1 MKINTKNILQNK
13 FVLYLVFFLSL
24 VTVFGYITTS
34 NFQAVL
40 LFVLI
45 SLLTNYFSKNMIVIL
60 GAAIIGTNLVTLM
73 NGSFLL
79 NNSNNVVEGFNRG
92 MKMSEGD
99 NPEEDNKDA
108 DEGAD
113 KQDTSGKHA
122 TKKEDFTN
130 QELTPAVIDNIP
142 NIDNLTNL
150 LSKSD
155 KGKKTE
161 KAYDMLENAMNND
174 NIKGLAGETKNLL
187 GKQAELMK
195 QMKQITPIL
204 QQTMGLVNNLDLG
217 ALTNI
222 AKKVSDV
229 MPDNLESLISQ
240 SNKLSQ

>member
-24 VTVFGYITTS
+24 VSVFGYITTS

-73 NGSFLL
+73 NGSFIL

-108 DEGAD
+108 DEDAD
-113 KQDTSGKHA
+113 EGD
-122 TKKEDFTN
+122 TKKEEFAT
-130 QELTPAVIDNIP
+130 QPLTPAAIDNIP

-161 KAYDMLENAMNND
+161 KAYKIVNLALQTYPDDLELNNE
-174 NIKGLAGETKNLL
+174 LAILCEQSQKWEE
-187 GKQAELMK
+187 AEK
-195 QMKQITPIL
+195 
-204 QQTMGLVNNLDLG
+204 
-217 ALTNI
+217 ALE
-222 AKKVSDV
+222 KV
-229 MPDNLESLISQ
+229 I
-240 SNKLSQ
+240 KLSGDNVQELLPIRLARATRRKALKEGPTRKNVESVK

>member
-24 VTVFGYITTS
+24 VSVFGYITTS

-73 NGSFLL
+73 NGSFIL
-79 NNSNNVVEGFNRG
+79 NNSNNVVEGFEEN
-92 MKMSEGD
+92 MKTDQGNKQKEG
-99 NPEEDNKDA
+99 NKDA

-113 KQDTSGKHA
+113 EQDTSGKHA
-122 TKKEDFTN
+122 TKQDPFTN

-187 GKQAELMK
+187 GKQVELMN

-222 AKKVSDV
+222 AKKVTDV

-240 SNKLSQ
+240 SNELSQ

>member
-60 GAAIIGTNLVTLM
+60 GAAIIGTYLVTLM
-73 NGSFLL
+73 NGSFIL
-79 NNSNNVVEGFNRG
+79 NNSNNVVEGF
-92 MKMSEGD
+92 KEGLET
-99 NPEEDNKDA
+99 NE
-108 DEGAD
+108 
-113 KQDTSGKHA
+113 SGKDDA
-122 TKKEDFTN
+122 TNEKKEDFTN

-150 LSKSD
+150 LSKTD

-187 GKQAELMK
+187 GKQVELMN

-222 AKKVSDV
+222 AKKVTDV
-229 MPDNLESLISQ
+229 MPDNLESLISK
-240 SNKLSQ
+240 SNELSQ

>member
-24 VTVFGYITTS
+24 VSVFGYITTS

-60 GAAIIGTNLVTLM
+60 GAAIIGTYLVTLM
-73 NGSFLL
+73 NGSFIL
-79 NNSNNVVEGFNRG
+79 NNSNNVVEGFEEN
-92 MKMSEGD
+92 MKTDQGNKQKEG
-99 NPEEDNKDA
+99 NKNA

-113 KQDTSGKHA
+113 VEDTSGNHA

-161 KAYDMLENAMNND
+161 KAYDMLESAMNND
-174 NIKGLAGETKNLL
+174 NIKGLASETKNLL
-187 GKQAELMK
+187 GKQVELMN

-222 AKKVSDV
+222 AKKVTDV

-240 SNKLSQ
+240 SNELSQ

>member
-24 VTVFGYITTS
+24 VSVFGYITTS

-60 GAAIIGTNLVTLM
+60 GAAIIGTYLVTLM
-73 NGSFLL
+73 NGSFIL
-79 NNSNNVVEGFNRG
+79 NNSNNVVEGFEEN
-92 MKMSEGD
+92 MKTDQGNKQKEG
-99 NPEEDNKDA
+99 NKNA

-113 KQDTSGKHA
+113 VEDTSGNHA
-122 TKKEDFTN
+122 TKKEEFTT
-130 QELTPAVIDNIP
+130 QQLTPAVIDNIP

-187 GKQAELMK
+187 GKQVELMN

-222 AKKVSDV
+222 AKKVTDV
-229 MPDNLESLISQ
+229 MPDNLESLISK
-240 SNKLSQ
+240 SNELSQ